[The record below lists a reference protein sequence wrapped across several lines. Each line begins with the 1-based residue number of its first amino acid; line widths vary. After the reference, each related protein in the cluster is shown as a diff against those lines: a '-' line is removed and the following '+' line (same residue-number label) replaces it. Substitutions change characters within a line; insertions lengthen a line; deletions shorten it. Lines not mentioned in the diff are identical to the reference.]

1 MQWGLQSVVVC
12 HSRSSQSG
20 SVYCTMQRTCQ
31 GHFLSCSP
39 WKYLAAACQHKPA
52 DPRLNNS
59 RRHSHTAHRMH
70 ISEHAHKYTI
80 PVTVF
85 QLGLFSFRIHF
96 SRAKTPPATLLAV
109 NSLRTHNGEVPVA
122 SRSSGSKGSKA
133 LPKAELTL
141 SFETAKLI

>member
-1 MQWGLQSVVVC
+1 MVLPTGWVCVCVQEVRRVQWGLQSVVVC

-39 WKYLAAACQHKPA
+39 WKYLAAACQYKPA

-80 PVTVF
+80 PVTAF
-85 QLGLFSFRIHF
+85 QLGLFFVSDPFFKSKDAACYFI
-96 SRAKTPPATLLAV
+96 SR
-109 NSLRTHNGEVPVA
+109 
-122 SRSSGSKGSKA
+122 
-133 LPKAELTL
+133 
-141 SFETAKLI
+141 